1 MLERWLALVALL
13 AGAFAASAAPE
24 GGASAAAGEHTV
36 IIENMQFA
44 PATLAVRRGERV
56 VWVNRDLAIDANVS
70 TTGITSATK
79 TRPTKVFADGLTRVC
94 VFDAALVLYGLWP
107 GWGADPR
114 GIFHP
119 FCM

>member
-1 MLERWLALVALL
+1 VLERWLALVALL

-56 VWVNRDLAIDANVS
+56 VWVKRDLVAHTVTAQDKGFDSRAIPAGGRWS
-70 TTGITSATK
+70 TVAT
-79 TRPTKVFADGLTRVC
+79 RAGRFGYAC
-94 VFDAALVLYGLWP
+94 A
-107 GWGADPR
+107 
-114 GIFHP
+114 FHP
-119 FCM
+119 TMTGVLAVQ